1 MDNKVINDIAEILED
16 IKKGTEEIN
25 EFFDAIPESD
35 IKPSDIKRI
44 KTLEKLFSAEFSK
57 FSDHNGNVSV
67 DLNLKNKL
75 GGGNFLLISD
85 WLAIGKQAKKLKIR
99 WIKMSES
106 KVSLGLDSINEY

>member
-1 MDNKVINDIAEILED
+1 MDNKVINDIAQILED
-16 IKKGTEEIN
+16 IKKDAEEIN

-44 KTLEKLFSAEFSK
+44 KTLEKLFNAEFSE
-57 FSDHNGNVSV
+57 FRDDNGNVL